1 MHVAAGIVVKL
12 HSIYGLWAPAF
23 QLRREAMPVDPL
35 SQLPPLPQTRVRST
49 MGKLVAAGAV
59 VTHTVHGRSS
69 IDRAIRSY
77 LESSQRPE
85 WWALYADATV
95 PHVARSDLGRYA
107 LLYEEGGLY
116 MDIDAELLTEG
127 AAAVLNASYMGQ
139 AIVWTEKMVEISE
152 LGRHEHP
159 HKQRLAQYALFAP
172 PRHQLLDSVLRESFL
187 RLSKL
192 LHPHPKLSRK
202 KAVSDGD
209 VLWATGP
216 DAVTSVVWEQNIRR
230 MLVPSR
236 PLSARM
242 VAHEERGSWRT
253 GRRYNTLTMPVHP
266 QRTHGLATL
275 LGRGNSN
282 AAMGAKMVQSLRR
295 DLSSTL
301 PVEAWYV
308 RGEIASTTLQLVSS
322 VSDTRVREVRGAD
335 TQSVHETWRLRA
347 WMLLDSAFDVV
358 ALVDPDVLFFSD
370 PHALLLSP
378 ELARWHTHCPH
389 AHFDPLLGC
398 ISLASP
404 PAAPPDSMS
413 PSTLLILP

>member
-1 MHVAAGIVVKL
+1 MVNVSAGEHQLCQQGLLSLARDTCCASSCAKCGGAQCKKDKGGAQSCCARDIKRRGRMCERPVDTSCVMPAGLRSSMRDTSRGAAASAVGQLPRPEGRPAGLEIRSAAEARSLPWVHVAAGIVVKL
-12 HSIYGLWAPAF
+12 HSIYGLWAPAL

-242 VAHEERGSWRT
+242 VAHEERGS
-253 GRRYNTLTMPVHP
+253 
-266 QRTHGLATL
+266 
-275 LGRGNSN
+275 
-282 AAMGAKMVQSLRR
+282 
-295 DLSSTL
+295 
-301 PVEAWYV
+301 
-308 RGEIASTTLQLVSS
+308 
-322 VSDTRVREVRGAD
+322 
-335 TQSVHETWRLRA
+335 
-347 WMLLDSAFDVV
+347 
-358 ALVDPDVLFFSD
+358 
-370 PHALLLSP
+370 
-378 ELARWHTHCPH
+378 
-389 AHFDPLLGC
+389 
-398 ISLASP
+398 
-404 PAAPPDSMS
+404 
-413 PSTLLILP
+413 